1 MNNQLLISMGV
12 AIVIVGVLI
21 FVSISLTS
29 RRSHK
34 FNREKY
40 QSDFLA
46 IENSLEKDNRAS
58 YSMAL
63 ISADKLLD
71 RALFETGVSGKTMGD
86 RLKKTSDKFTEL
98 NSVWYA
104 HKLRNRIAHEP
115 GFSIEYSAA
124 RHALAV
130 YKQALQDLGAI

>member
-1 MNNQLLISMGV
+1 MNIQPFVFGIAV
-12 AIVIVGVLI
+12 VIIGVLVFLAI
-21 FVSISLTS
+21 LATS
-29 RRSHK
+29 RRPHK

-46 IENSLEKDNRAS
+46 IETSLEKDNRAS
-58 YSMAL
+58 YKMAL

-71 RALFETGVSGKTMGD
+71 RALFETGVNGKTMGD
-86 RLKKTSDKFTEL
+86 RLKKSGEKFTEL

>member
-1 MNNQLLISMGV
+1 MNIQPFVFGIAV
-12 AIVIVGVLI
+12 VIIGVLVFLAI
-21 FVSISLTS
+21 LATS
-29 RRSHK
+29 RRPHK

-40 QSDFLA
+40 QSDFIA
-46 IENSLEKDNRAS
+46 IETSLEKDNRAS
-58 YSMAL
+58 YNMAL
-63 ISADKLLD
+63 ISADNLLD
-71 RALFETGVSGKTMGD
+71 RALFETGVNGKTMGD
-86 RLKKTSDKFTEL
+86 RLKKSGEKFTEL

>member
-1 MNNQLLISMGV
+1 MNIQPFVFGIAV
-12 AIVIVGVLI
+12 VIIGVLVFLAI
-21 FVSISLTS
+21 LATS
-29 RRSHK
+29 RRPHK
-34 FNREKY
+34 FNREKD

-46 IENSLEKDNRAS
+46 IETSLEKDNRAS
-58 YSMAL
+58 YNMAL

-71 RALFETGVSGKTMGD
+71 RALFETGVNGKTMGD
-86 RLKKTSDKFTEL
+86 RLKKSGEKFTEL

>member
-1 MNNQLLISMGV
+1 MNIQPFVFGIAV
-12 AIVIVGVLI
+12 VIIGVLVFLAI
-21 FVSISLTS
+21 LATS
-29 RRSHK
+29 RRPHK

-46 IENSLEKDNRAS
+46 IETSLEKDNRAS
-58 YSMAL
+58 YNMAL

-71 RALFETGVSGKTMGD
+71 RALFETGVNGKTMGD
-86 RLKKTSDKFTEL
+86 RLKKSGEKFTEL

>member
-1 MNNQLLISMGV
+1 MNIQPFVFGIAV
-12 AIVIVGVLI
+12 VIIGVLVFLAI
-21 FVSISLTS
+21 LLTS
-29 RRSHK
+29 RRPHK

-46 IENSLEKDNRAS
+46 IETSLEKDNRAS
-58 YSMAL
+58 YNMAL

-71 RALFETGVSGKTMGD
+71 RALFETGVNGKTMGD
-86 RLKKTSDKFTEL
+86 RLKKSSDKFTEL